1 MKKCSMIHNVFFTS
15 VLLVSLSACNKEEA
29 PVTAVPSP
37 ATQPVTASAT
47 PAATAPVDT
56 AQPTAPQAAEVV
68 VYSARNEQLIKPV
81 FDAYTQQ
88 TGVKVT
94 FVTDKEGPLLERLKN
109 EGANTPADIFLTVD
123 AGSLWQA
130 AGQGLLQP
138 VVSPVLEKN
147 VSAHLRDP
155 GNQWFGLS
163 ARARSIFYNT
173 AMVKPEELSTY
184 QALAEEK
191 WVGKLCLRTSK
202 KVYNQSLVAM
212 LIADNGE
219 AATEAMLL
227 GWVKNLAAAPF
238 PDDTKL
244 LEAIAAGQCA
254 VGIANTYY
262 FGRLQKDKPDIAVKV
277 FWPNQAEGQ
286 GGVHVNIAGAGVTAH
301 AKHREDAVK
310 LLEWLSSSQAQNLF
324 ADANMEYPVN
334 WDVKPAPAV
343 SAWGEFKPSMTNISK
358 AGELQAQA
366 VQLMDRV
373 GYQ

>member
-1 MKKCSMIHNVFFTS
+1 MCKRTMIRSALFAS
-15 VLLVSLSACNKEEA
+15 VLLVSLSACNKQAAPADKPAA
-29 PVTAVPSP
+29 PVAVAVP
-37 ATQPVTASAT
+37 A
-47 PAATAPVDT
+47 PAADA
-56 AQPTAPQAAEVV
+56 AAEVV

-109 EGANTPADIFLTVD
+109 EGVNTPADVFLTVD

-130 AGQGLLQP
+130 SQQGLLQA
-138 VVSPVLEKN
+138 VSSPILEKN
-147 VSAHLRDP
+147 VAAHLRDP

-184 QALAEEK
+184 QALADDK
-191 WVGKLCLRTSK
+191 WAGKLCLRTSK
-202 KVYNQSLVAM
+202 KVYNQSLIAM
-212 LIADNGE
+212 MIADNGE

-262 FGRLQKDKPDIAVKV
+262 FGRLQKEKPDIAVNV

-286 GGVHVNIAGAGVTAH
+286 HGVHVNIAGAGVTAQ
-301 AKHREDAVK
+301 AKHRDEAVK
-310 LLEWLSSSQAQNLF
+310 LLEWLSSAQAQNLF

-343 SAWGEFKPSMTNISK
+343 SRWGDFKPGMTNISK

-366 VQLMDRV
+366 VQLMDRAA
-373 GYQ
+373 YQ

>member
-1 MKKCSMIHNVFFTS
+1 MTYPRS
-15 VLLVSLSACNKEEA
+15 VLQASFMAAVLATALPGCNKQAAPA
-29 PVTAVPSP
+29 PVVPV
-37 ATQPVTASAT
+37 AQPVVQS
-47 PAATAPVDT
+47 D
-56 AQPTAPQAAEVV
+56 VV

-109 EGANTPADIFLTVD
+109 EGQNTQADVFLTVD

-130 AGQGLLQP
+130 SEQGLLQP
-138 VVSPVLEKN
+138 VESAVLQKKVAE
-147 VSAHLRDP
+147 HQRDP
-155 GNQWFGLS
+155 GKRWFGLS
-163 ARARSIFYNT
+163 ARARSIFYNPT
-173 AMVKPEELSTY
+173 LEKPEELSTY
-184 QALAEEK
+184 QALAEDQ
-191 WVGKLCLRTSK
+191 WAGKLCLRTSK

-219 AATEAMLL
+219 EATEKMVR
-227 GWVKNLAAAPF
+227 GWVKNLATAPF

-277 FWPNQAEGQ
+277 FWPNQSDGQ
-286 GGVHVNIAGAGVTAH
+286 GGVHVNIAGAGVTTH
-301 AKHREDAVK
+301 AKHHEEAVK
-310 LLEWLSSSQAQNLF
+310 LIEWLSSAQAQNLF
-324 ADANMEYPVN
+324 ADGNMEYPVN
-334 WDVKPAPAV
+334 WDVKPAPIV
-343 SAWGEFKPSMTNISK
+343 SAWGDFKPTTTNISK

-366 VQLMDRV
+366 VQLMDRA